1 MLPNKQLGENFSQTE
16 RYSYYKVSMKLHITI
31 NRALLILASAAF
43 LVCTPALHLQAQST
57 EKANPQTPAR
67 AHSDAH
73 SDEGPGHQHDD
84 GSMPGMNMDDDKGN
98 HAQAGAM
105 HTMTHGHHHMDSA
118 HMRMTPPRP
127 ATDEDRRR
135 GEEIATTL
143 GGALEKYKD
152 YHVALAEG
160 FHIFAPNLPQPMYH
174 FTNYWNGY
182 LEGFTFDAARP
193 TSLLYK
199 KTKEGYELIGAMYT
213 APRTASLEELNERI
227 PLGVARW
234 HEHTNLCMP
243 RRGEATHADWKK
255 FGLEGSISTEEECQ
269 AAGGRFYPVIF
280 GWMVH
285 VYPFESESAKVWAQ

>member
-1 MLPNKQLGENFSQTE
+1 
-16 RYSYYKVSMKLHITI
+16 MKLRITI
-31 NRALLILASAAF
+31 NRELLLLASVALLVCAPARRLQGQSA
-43 LVCTPALHLQAQST
+43 PQAT
-57 EKANPQTPAR
+57 EKADPQVQAGT
-67 AHSDAH
+67 HSEAPTE
-73 SDEGPGHQHDD
+73 EGPAHQHEHD

-105 HTMTHGHHHMDSA
+105 HSMTHGHHMDSA
-118 HMRMTPPRP
+118 HMRMTPVRP

-135 GEEIATTL
+135 ADEIATTL
-143 GGALEKYKD
+143 AGALEKYKD
-152 YHVALAEG
+152 YRVALAEG

-182 LEGFTFDAARP
+182 LEGFTFDPGRP

-199 KTKEGYELIGAMYT
+199 KTKDGYELIGAMYT
-213 APRTASLEELNERI
+213 APRTASLDELNERI

-243 RRGEATHADWKK
+243 KRGEATHADWKR

-285 VYPFESESAKVWAQ
+285 VYPFESESAKVWAH